1 MISSNIGFIKRLH
14 KNGYISEKSVVEDQI
29 NESMNKLGS
38 LEQVASKGKP
48 ISSRWKHI
56 SMDQCNVDIHQIKEL
71 RASSYIE
78 TPNKSK
84 IQN

>member
-1 MISSNIGFIKRLH
+1 
-14 KNGYISEKSVVEDQI
+14 
-29 NESMNKLGS
+29 MNKLGS

-48 ISSRWKHI
+48 IGSRWKHI

-78 TPNKSK
+78 TPDTFTNPKLGLVNIQKTCDDECFKWCVLYHQSEKS
-84 IQN
+84 QND